1 MAIPVANFQLSKTA
15 LSVQFQGLS
24 LNNPTSWL
32 WTFGDGTTSTSQ
44 SPLKVF
50 PSEGFYVVSL
60 VATNADGS
68 SDPLELSIGLSN
80 TNATVGNYSIWF
92 MAEQEIPTGLRDQIE
107 DNEKHSMISTWQKYL
122 YPLIPASITKPLNV
136 VDVHLEMQYDC
147 LVNELVAKL
156 TAYELIVQAANQ
168 FTTGS
173 AIGATASITSST
185 STPDKKKIQTGPSS
199 VEWHPDNTTDQQN
212 SAGDAISAATKSGGS
227 LDQLKA
233 LICQLSKRLRI
244 YLPMCGQLNHS
255 PQEIGKKSPDTP
267 TTSLWPSFVP
277 DA

>member
-1 MAIPVANFQLSKTA
+1 
-15 LSVQFQGLS
+15 
-24 LNNPTSWL
+24 
-32 WTFGDGTTSTSQ
+32 
-44 SPLKVF
+44 
-50 PSEGFYVVSL
+50 
-60 VATNADGS
+60 
-68 SDPLELSIGLSN
+68 
-80 TNATVGNYSIWF
+80 

-212 SAGDAISAATKSGGS
+212 SAGAAISAATKSGGS

-244 YLPMCGQLNHS
+244 SLPMCGQLNHS

>member
-1 MAIPVANFQLSKTA
+1 
-15 LSVQFQGLS
+15 
-24 LNNPTSWL
+24 
-32 WTFGDGTTSTSQ
+32 
-44 SPLKVF
+44 
-50 PSEGFYVVSL
+50 VVSL

-233 LICQLSKRLRI
+233 LI
-244 YLPMCGQLNHS
+244 
-255 PQEIGKKSPDTP
+255 
-267 TTSLWPSFVP
+267 
-277 DA
+277 